1 VTGPISYGNSE
12 NYHLFLKQLTGLYE
26 KKETGNKVR
35 SQMQTK
41 KNCIIFNERKLYPK
55 ESHLLY

>member
-1 VTGPISYGNSE
+1 VLVIGPISYGNPE

-26 KKETGNKVR
+26 KKDTGNKVR
-35 SQMQTK
+35 NKTK
-41 KNCIIFNERKLYPK
+41 KNCIIFNECTLYPK